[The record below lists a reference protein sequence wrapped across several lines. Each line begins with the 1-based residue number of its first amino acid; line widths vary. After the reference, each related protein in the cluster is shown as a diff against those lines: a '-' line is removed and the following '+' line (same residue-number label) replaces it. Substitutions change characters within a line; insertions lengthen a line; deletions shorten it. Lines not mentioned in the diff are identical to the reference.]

1 MDESQAVYTG
11 MKIVRMVDG
20 EVQDLSELKK
30 DVQRRIE
37 MIGKMNDRW
46 MEYRETQD
54 KESMLR
60 LADEYERKKMRTM
73 ARIVR
78 KEAGEL

>member
-1 MDESQAVYTG
+1 
-11 MKIVRMVDG
+11 MVDG

-37 MIGKMNDRW
+37 MLGKLNDRW

-60 LADEYERKKMRTM
+60 LASEYEDKKMRVM
-73 ARIVR
+73 ARIIR
-78 KEAGEL
+78 KEASEI